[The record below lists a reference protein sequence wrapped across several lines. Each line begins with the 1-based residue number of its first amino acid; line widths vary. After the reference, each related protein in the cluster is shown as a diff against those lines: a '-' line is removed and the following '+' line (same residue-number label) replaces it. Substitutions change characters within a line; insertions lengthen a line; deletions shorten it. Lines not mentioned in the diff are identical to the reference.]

1 MGNPK
6 VKEGKRKRKASPVK
20 LVTPLKKRNMNNTV
34 EVMDTGAPGT
44 GSPTKVT
51 VLKIDIVS
59 CNGKSL
65 SKTELGASDLESIWK
80 DSLLRNLTELAG
92 YTSSKTKNFTEIR
105 VQYQLKKPMSLRTI
119 SFEAEFSH
127 ERSSAQGI
135 EILRCRVVGLNDVRK
150 AQIGERVKVT
160 VINPNFDVTP
170 QQIIEWLSHY
180 GACHDGHR

>member
-6 VKEGKRKRKASPVK
+6 EKKNERKRRLSPVK
-20 LVTPLKKRNMNNTV
+20 LITPAKKRNMNQV
-34 EVMDTGAPGT
+34 EVMDTTGAT
-44 GSPTKVT
+44 SPTKVT

-65 SKTELGASDLESIWK
+65 SKTELGASDLEDIWTN
-80 DSLLRNLTELAG
+80 SLLRKLSELNG

-105 VQYQLKKPMSLRTI
+105 VQYQLKQPMSLRTI
-119 SFEAEFSH
+119 FEAEFVH
-127 ERSSAQGI
+127 ERSGAQGI
-135 EILRCRVVGLNDVRK
+135 EILKCRVVGLNDVRK

-160 VINPNFDVTP
+160 VNKPNFDVTP
-170 QQIIEWLSHY
+170 QQVIEWLSHF